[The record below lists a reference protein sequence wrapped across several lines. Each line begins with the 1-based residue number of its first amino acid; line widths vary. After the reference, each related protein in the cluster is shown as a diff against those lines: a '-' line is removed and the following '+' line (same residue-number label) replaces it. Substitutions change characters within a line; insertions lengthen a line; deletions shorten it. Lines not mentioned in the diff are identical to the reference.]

1 MSRDL
6 EEDLK
11 ICEGATQGPWIEF
24 GQEIWCLGTSYH
36 SKTDP
41 HRWVCDVIGDT
52 NRKFIAEA
60 REGWAHAIKRA
71 QKAEGQVDTLIH
83 EMRMLQDDLNQ
94 RRRQA

>member
-11 ICEGATQGPWIEF
+11 ICEEATPGPHLVTPCPCASDICNQVF
-24 GQEIWCLGTSYH
+24 ISITR
-36 SKTDP
+36 TDGRLEP
-41 HRWVCDVIGDT
+41 EDA
-52 NRKFIAEA
+52 KFIAEA

-71 QKAEGQVDTLIH
+71 QKAEEQVDTLIH

-94 RRRQA
+94 RRWQA